1 MPWRLLTQKIKDVH
15 ASTGK
20 RLFQIGET
28 YGSPKLIGSYLSSG
42 MLDAQFDFNL
52 YDKAVGAIAFDEG
65 NWQDLIQTNQE
76 SLRAYGAHH
85 LMGNIT
91 GNQDRPRFTSLADGT
106 LDVHEDMKFQ
116 GWTRDIQHGDAVGYK
131 RMQLL
136 TAYLMSVPGIPCV
149 YYGDEIADV
158 GGNDPD
164 NRRMM
169 PWDGLTEPQEA
180 LRTQV
185 RALFTAR
192 AESVALRRGD
202 VSVADASDSH
212 LVLRRSA
219 GTEVAYGA
227 VNLANAAVEV
237 TLPLPGGGSLTD
249 ALSEESFDATGEVVT
264 VSLPARSSRLLVP

>member
-1 MPWRLLTQKIKDVH
+1 MTEQEPYDRLL
-15 ASTGK
+15 
-20 RLFQIGET
+20 R
-28 YGSPKLIGSYLSSG
+28 
-42 MLDAQFDFNL
+42 
-52 YDKAVGAIAFDEG
+52 AFT
-65 NWQDLIQTNQE
+65 L
-76 SLRAYGAHH
+76 
-85 LMGNIT
+85 
-91 GNQDRPRFTSLADGT
+91 LAAGPE
-106 LDVHEDMKFQ
+106 VP
-116 GWTRDIQHGDAVGYK
+116 
-131 RMQLL
+131 LL
-136 TAYLMSVPGIPCV
+136 
-149 YYGDEIADV
+149 YYGDEIGLPGA
-158 GGNDPD
+158 NDPD

-169 PWDGLTEPQEA
+169 PWDGLTEPQED

-219 GTEVAYGA
+219 GAEVAYGA